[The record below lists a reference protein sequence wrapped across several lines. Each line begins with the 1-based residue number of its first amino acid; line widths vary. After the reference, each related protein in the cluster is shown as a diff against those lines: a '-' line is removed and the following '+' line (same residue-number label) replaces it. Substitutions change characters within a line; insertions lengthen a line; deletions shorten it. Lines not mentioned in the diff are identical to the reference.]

1 MKKAARWGLV
11 AVFGGL
17 FVLGCVSAWGMERL
31 SDATMA
37 GIRGANIY
45 PCGDAFFP
53 CPSLADQECHNGYQ
67 CRSTGVSGV
76 MRGKIGGTDLIG
88 AERCGKAYDGVNC
101 SHDMGQRCGYLLPVA
116 PCTE

>member
-1 MKKAARWGLV
+1 MGSGSGVRRLVRTGLC
-11 AVFGGL
+11 FGMGY
-17 FVLGCVSAWGMERL
+17 
-31 SDATMA
+31 
-37 GIRGANIY
+37 GAIE
-45 PCGDAFFP
+45 
-53 CPSLADQECHNGYQ
+53 ECHNGYQ
-67 CRSTGVSGV
+67 SRSTGVSGV